1 MIRIFKRA
9 LLKEICIALLLT
21 AIIVLCFLFTSGTES
36 RFIYTD
42 F

>member
-1 MIRIFKRA
+1 VVPVRELA
-9 LLKEICIALLLT
+9 ADLLIALGIFGL
-21 AIIVLCFLFTSGTES
+21 IVLCVLFASGTES

>member
-1 MIRIFKRA
+1 MRDLLIDFLVALGIFG
-9 LLKEICIALLLT
+9 L
-21 AIIVLCFLFTSGTES
+21 IVLCVLFASGTES